1 MSLDIPHDCPKRW
14 GTERHEE
21 LMISL
26 PLCWYINLEVWL
38 FFVAPHFLWQA
49 IQKKRVSTLRKLEY
63 FQPPVYAPFTDCV
76 DRLRDAYML
85 IISGDATTEQM
96 LALLLVIVLQTVYV
110 VLLMR
115 SVHRRAT
122 IRSDTQ

>member
-1 MSLDIPHDCPKRW
+1 
-14 GTERHEE
+14 
-21 LMISL
+21 MISL

-49 IQKKRVSTLRKLEY
+49 IQKKRVSTLRKLENY
-63 FQPPVYAPFTDCV
+63 QPPTYAPFIDCV
-76 DRLRDAYML
+76 DRLRDAYVL

-96 LALLLVIVLQTVYV
+96 LALLLVIVLQSVYI

-122 IRSDTQ
+122 IRPDTQ

>member
-1 MSLDIPHDCPKRW
+1 
-14 GTERHEE
+14 
-21 LMISL
+21 MISL

-63 FQPPVYAPFTDCV
+63 FQPPMYAPFTDCV

-85 IISGDATTEQM
+85 IISGSATTEQM
-96 LALLLVIVLQTVYV
+96 LALLLVIVLQTVYI

-115 SVHRRAT
+115 FVHHRAT
-122 IRSDTQ
+122 TRPDTQ

>member
-1 MSLDIPHDCPKRW
+1 
-14 GTERHEE
+14 
-21 LMISL
+21 MISL
-26 PLCWYINLEVWL
+26 LLRWYVQLEVWL

-49 IQKKRVSTLRKLEY
+49 IQKKRASTLRKLEY
-63 FQPPVYAPFTDCV
+63 FRPPMYAPFTDCV

-85 IISGDATTEQM
+85 IISGDATTEQL
-96 LALLLVIVLQTVYV
+96 LALLLVIVLQTIYV

-115 SVHRRAT
+115 CVHHRAT

>member
-1 MSLDIPHDCPKRW
+1 
-14 GTERHEE
+14 
-21 LMISL
+21 MISL
-26 PLCWYINLEVWL
+26 LLCWYINLEVWL

-63 FQPPVYAPFTDCV
+63 FQPPMYAPFTDCV

-85 IISGDATTEQM
+85 IISGSATTEQM
-96 LALLLVIVLQTVYV
+96 LALLLVIVLQTVYI

-115 SVHRRAT
+115 FVHHRAT
-122 IRSDTQ
+122 TRPDTQ

>member
-1 MSLDIPHDCPKRW
+1 M
-14 GTERHEE
+14 T
-21 LMISL
+21 SL

-49 IQKKRVSTLRKLEY
+49 IQKKRASTLRKLEY
-63 FQPPVYAPFTDCV
+63 FQPQMYAPFTDCV

-96 LALLLVIVLQTVYV
+96 LALLLVIVLQTAYV
-110 VLLMR
+110 GLLMR
-115 SVHRRAT
+115 FVHRRAT
-122 IRSDTQ
+122 IRPDTQ

>member
-1 MSLDIPHDCPKRW
+1 
-14 GTERHEE
+14 
-21 LMISL
+21 MISL
-26 PLCWYINLEVWL
+26 PLRWYINLEVWL

-49 IQKKRVSTLRKLEY
+49 IQKKRASTLRKLEY
-63 FQPPVYAPFTDCV
+63 FQPPTYAPFTDCV

-85 IISGDATTEQM
+85 IISGSATTEQM

-115 SVHRRAT
+115 FVHRRAT
-122 IRSDTQ
+122 IRPDTQ